1 MRFSSFGDKF
11 AAKSGIGEL
20 MEDLGHALAGG
31 DMIMMGGGNPAH
43 IPAVQERFKQ
53 RLTEIIDSPSEFR
66 RLVGIYDPP
75 QGELSFIRDVSDMLN
90 REFSWDLKPDNIAL
104 TNGSQAGFFM
114 LFNLFA
120 GQFSDGSHKQIQLPL
135 APEYIGYSDAGLSQ
149 SFFTANRPKIERIDS
164 ATFKYHVDFD
174 ALNIDETTGAICV
187 SRPTNPTGNVL
198 TDDEVARLDQVA
210 RENNIPLILDCA
222 YGTPFPNLIFTEA
235 RPIWND
241 NTIACFSLSKLGLP
255 AARTGIV
262 VANAEVIKALSAV
275 NGIMNL
281 ATGSFGAMLAQDM
294 VRSGEILRISN
305 TIVRPFYLDKAKR
318 AEACLRQYLQGTPF
332 ALHKAEGAM
341 FLWLWLRDCPV
352 TSQALYERLKARGV
366 LVVPGHH
373 FFPGLESDED
383 KNWRHKHECLR
394 ITYSQ
399 DDALVESG
407 LAIIGEEVKK
417 AYAE

>member
-1 MRFSSFGDKF
+1 
-11 AAKSGIGEL
+11 
-20 MEDLGHALAGG
+20 
-31 DMIMMGGGNPAH
+31 
-43 IPAVQERFKQ
+43 
-53 RLTEIIDSPSEFR
+53 
-66 RLVGIYDPP
+66 
-75 QGELSFIRDVSDMLN
+75 
-90 REFSWDLKPDNIAL
+90 
-104 TNGSQAGFFM
+104 
-114 LFNLFA
+114 
-120 GQFSDGSHKQIQLPL
+120 
-135 APEYIGYSDAGLSQ
+135 
-149 SFFTANRPKIERIDS
+149 
-164 ATFKYHVDFD
+164 
-174 ALNIDETTGAICV
+174 
-187 SRPTNPTGNVL
+187 VL

-241 NTIACFSLSKLGLP
+241 NIIACFSLSKLGLP

-352 TSQALYERLKARGV
+352 TSQALYERLKSRGV

-373 FFPGLESDED
+373 FFPGLESGED

-399 DDALVESG
+399 DDALVERG